1 MTNSLYLC
9 CLTIPVLRNIY
20 LHNREHRISWLTYAW
35 PNRLNKPLAWDFVI
49 DKQNFKKTSIGNTK
63 KTLRK
68 CYCSRI
74 RIGKKIVRFKFTLLL
89 PKQCASL
96 DTKALMIK
104 IDKPVEKAKVR
115 GPVFI
120 VAAQWAELFSF
131 IDTMYL

>member
-1 MTNSLYLC
+1 M
-9 CLTIPVLRNIY
+9 
-20 LHNREHRISWLTYAW
+20 
-35 PNRLNKPLAWDFVI
+35 
-49 DKQNFKKTSIGNTK
+49 
-63 KTLRK
+63 
-68 CYCSRI
+68 
-74 RIGKKIVRFKFTLLL
+74 L

-104 IDKPVEKAKVR
+104 IDQPVEKAKVR

>member
-9 CLTIPVLRNIY
+9 CLRIPVLRNIY

-68 CYCSRI
+68 CYGSRI
-74 RIGKKIVRFKFTLLL
+74 RIGKKIVRCKFTLFL

-96 DTKALMIK
+96 DTNLWWLKEINQSKRL
-104 IDKPVEKAKVR
+104 KVR
-115 GPVFI
+115 GPGFM